1 MGVLVLPPSGIDI
14 PAEREKRHMFTGGD
28 TRPMPT
34 AAAKQ
39 AAKSKDHPA
48 SGRAE
53 PADPVSVVGRAC
65 RYLDAR
71 MEGDGDTVVTLAELG
86 RHCAM
91 SPWHLQRLFKRTLGV
106 TPRQYA
112 DARRL
117 DRFRAGLQQGNGV
130 ASATYDAGFGSSSR
144 VYERA
149 GPALGMTPATYAKGG
164 RGTVIA
170 YATAQC
176 PLGRLLVAETPRGV
190 CFVALGERDG
200 PLVEKLRREY
210 PAAAAIM
217 RDDQALGQAVR
228 AILDMI
234 DGAEPHAD
242 LPLDIRFTAFQRR
255 VWEELSRIPAG
266 ETRSYSEI
274 AAALGNPAAQRAVGR
289 ACATNPVPVLI
300 PCHRAIRQDGELG
313 GYRWGPNRKRKLL
326 AREGQSGG
334 AEND

>member
-1 MGVLVLPPSGIDI
+1 
-14 PAEREKRHMFTGGD
+14 MFTGGE
-28 TRPMPT
+28 TRPMPES
-34 AAAKQ
+34 AAKQ
-39 AAKSKDHPA
+39 AAKSRNHPA
-48 SGRAE
+48 PGRQE
-53 PADPVSVVGRAC
+53 PAGHVAVVGRAC
-65 RYLDAR
+65 RYIDAR
-71 MEGDGDTVVTLAELG
+71 MEGDGETGVTLAELG

-91 SPWHLQRLFKRTLGV
+91 SPWHLQRLFKRIMGV

-164 RGTVIA
+164 QGTVIA

-200 PLVEKLRREY
+200 TLVDKLRREY
-210 PAAAAIM
+210 PAAAAIE
-217 RDDQALGQAVR
+217 RDDKALGQAVR

-234 DGAEPHAD
+234 DGAEPHVG

-289 ACATNPVPVLI
+289 ACASNPVPVII

-313 GYRWGPNRKRKLL
+313 SYRWGAGRKRKLL
-326 AREGQSGG
+326 AREGQRE
-334 AEND
+334 AENEARSREAEKA